1 LDSTRREKRRACSGR
16 QEFKLSADGSTPDS
30 GRPIAPDLPA
40 DSGVPG
46 QHAVE
51 AVDWFGLTE
60 SNLESNLPSPPDS
73 LPDPAAP
80 VLQDPGF
87 ASVGGLRP

>member
-1 LDSTRREKRRACSGR
+1 LDSTRCEERRACSGR

-60 SNLESNLPSPPDS
+60 SNLPSPPDS
-73 LPDPAAP
+73 SPEPAAP

>member
-1 LDSTRREKRRACSGR
+1 M
-16 QEFKLSADGSTPDS
+16 SADGSTPDS

-40 DSGVPG
+40 DSAVPG
-46 QHAVE
+46 QHVVE

-60 SNLESNLPSPPDS
+60 SNLPSPPDS
-73 LPDPAAP
+73 SPEPAAP

>member
-1 LDSTRREKRRACSGR
+1 M
-16 QEFKLSADGSTPDS
+16 SADGSTPDS
-30 GRPIAPDLPA
+30 GRAIAPVLPA

-60 SNLESNLPSPPDS
+60 SNLPSPSDS
-73 LPDPAAP
+73 SPEPAAP